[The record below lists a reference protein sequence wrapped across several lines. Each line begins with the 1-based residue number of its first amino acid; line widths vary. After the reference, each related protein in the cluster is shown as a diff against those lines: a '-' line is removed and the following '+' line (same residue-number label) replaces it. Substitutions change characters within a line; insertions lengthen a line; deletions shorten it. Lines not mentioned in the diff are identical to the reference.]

1 MRTSSALRSSAGE
14 ASSRRPCPAWSPS
27 TSTALGTCGRTCRAC
42 LHRKHTSEPR
52 TALPKQYYRLAKG
65 TDNMKKPT
73 KAPAL
78 YVGKL
83 ITEAMHRRDAR
94 VLLMRQGW
102 KYLGGGSFAAVFLSP
117 DEQRVDRTSVV

>member
-1 MRTSSALRSSAGE
+1 MRTYFGSIRQACLTTMRTSSAHRSSASE
-14 ASSRRPCPAWSPS
+14 ASSRQPCPSWSPR

-73 KAPAL
+73 KATAL

-83 ITEAMHRRDAR
+83 IRSEERRVGKKGVSTCRYRWCASHSNKQ
-94 VLLMRQGW
+94 M
-102 KYLGGGSFAAVFLSP
+102 
-117 DEQRVDRTSVV
+117 